1 MKMHVIFVGHGSP
14 MIAIQDNDITRKFK
28 DIGDKIINKYDKPS
42 AILMVSAHWFTD
54 GNLIQSVEK
63 PKQIFD
69 MYGFPKELYEV
80 KYEAK
85 GNLELTKKVLG
96 ILGDDISVNND
107 WGIDHGAWSVLI
119 HMFPKADIP
128 VVQLSVNKNLSED
141 EIFNLGKK
149 LSILSDDGYLIIGS
163 GNVVH
168 NLAMVEWDNEFGS
181 IYADEF
187 DEEVKKNI
195 LSEDYIEV
203 INGVKQKK
211 NYNYAVPTKE
221 HFYPLLYI
229 LGASAGR
236 RVTIFNNIR
245 DLGSIS
251 MTSHLFE

>member
-1 MKMHVIFVGHGSP
+1 MKMPVIFVGHGSP

-119 HMFPKADIP
+119 HVFPKTDIP
-128 VVQLSVNKNLSED
+128 VVQLRVNRNLSED

-149 LSILSDDGYLIIGS
+149 LSILSDDRYLIMDS
-163 GNVVH
+163 GNIVH
-168 NLAMVEWDNEFGS
+168 NLAMVKWDSKFVSE
-181 IYADEF
+181 YVDEF
-187 DEEVKKNI
+187 DE
-195 LSEDYIEV
+195 
-203 INGVKQKK
+203 
-211 NYNYAVPTKE
+211 
-221 HFYPLLYI
+221 
-229 LGASAGR
+229 
-236 RVTIFNNIR
+236 
-245 DLGSIS
+245 
-251 MTSHLFE
+251 